1 MKPNVSAIIQE
12 PSSGDR
18 KLSRVHTLYILKEN
32 KKKPSKNTNQNK
44 QEIINKQPIQY
55 KQSQIIN
62 KASACSK
69 QYNKLKATQ
78 LVK

>member
-1 MKPNVSAIIQE
+1 MRPNVSALIQE
-12 PSSGDR
+12 LSSGDR
-18 KLSRVHTLYILKEN
+18 KLSRVHTLYILTEN
-32 KKKPSKNTNQNK
+32 KKKLVKTLTKTK

-69 QYNKLKATQ
+69 QYTCKTN
-78 LVK
+78 